1 VAAGGWLG
9 LDVGGTKILG
19 VVLDDAG
26 TVVAEDRVPT
36 PAGAAAILDAAAG
49 LCLRL
54 QELAGPA
61 TGVGIGTAGLVDRGG
76 VVRVSP
82 NLPGVSYE
90 PFADGLA
97 GRLGVEVAADND
109 ATCAAWGEFR
119 LGAARGTRD
128 AVVLTLGTGIG
139 GGLITNGALVRG
151 ASGFAGE
158 PGHMVVDPNGPPCPC
173 GRRGCWERYGSGS
186 GLGKLAREA
195 AVAGLATRVVE
206 LAGGDPEDVR
216 GEHVTAAAAE
226 GDEQALAVMER
237 FGWWI
242 ALGVANLVNVLD
254 PEVVVLGGG
263 LAAAGDLVLDPTRVA
278 FGNLV
283 MAANHRPRVAI
294 LVTVLGPRAGAVGAA
309 LLGRDR
315 ARGREAARP

>member
-1 VAAGGWLG
+1 MAAGAWLG

-19 VVLDDAG
+19 VVLDDG
-26 TVVAEDRVPT
+26 GGVVAEGKVAT
-36 PAGAAAILDAAAG
+36 PVGEAAILDAAAG
-49 LCLRL
+49 LARDL
-54 QELAGPA
+54 ETVTGPVSGA
-61 TGVGIGTAGLVDRGG
+61 GIGTAGLVDRGG

-97 GRLGVEVAADND
+97 GRLGVAVAADND

-119 LGAARGTRD
+119 LGAAKGTGD

-139 GGLITNGALVRG
+139 GGLITNGSLVRG

-186 GLGKLAREA
+186 GLGRLAREA
-195 AVAGLATRVVE
+195 AHAGLAGRVVE
-206 LAGGDPEDVR
+206 LAGGDAEDVR

-242 ALGVANLVNVLD
+242 ALGVANLVNLLD

-263 LAAAGDLVLDPTRVA
+263 LAAAGELVLAPTRAA
-278 FGNLV
+278 FADLV
-283 MAANHRPRVAI
+283 MAVDHRPPVAI
-294 LVTVLGPRAGAVGAA
+294 VGTVLGPRAGAVGAA
-309 LLGRDR
+309 LIARDR
-315 ARGREAARP
+315 AAGGPAAA